1 MKKITQKMIRRYL
14 YETGTNTV
22 DCTNWTNEDYDS
34 ACQKEGRLEVF
45 ARSYGTYGCNGL
57 VAMGRKTGTYYV
69 VTKRSSAVFLFSW

>member
-14 YETGTNTV
+14 NEIDTV
-22 DCTNWTNEDYDS
+22 DCTNWSTEDYDNAS
-34 ACQKEGRLEVF
+34 RKEGYLEVF

-69 VTKRSSAVFLFSW
+69 VPSRSSALFCFSW

>member
-1 MKKITQKMIRRYL
+1 MKITQKMIRRYL
-14 YETGTNTV
+14 NEMDTV
-22 DCTNWTNEDYDS
+22 DATTWGTKEYNEAS
-34 ACQKEGRLEVF
+34 KKEGWLEVF